1 MTSNIRSIVRK
12 CAQGKGVL
20 VRILTLQQQFLNEV
34 TAANVVHQIAELH
47 TAKRIV
53 AKILDDRATIGVTVR
68 LRELVFRETGKSF
81 KEKWA
86 QLISPHQVYDFLV
99 GEYGIGQ

>member
-1 MTSNIRSIVRK
+1 MAGYIRSIVRK
-12 CAQGKGVL
+12 RTQGKSIL

-47 TAKRIV
+47 TAKRKV
-53 AKILDDRATIGVTVR
+53 AEILDDGAAMGVTVR
-68 LRELVFRETGKSF
+68 LLELDFRETGKSF

-86 QLISPHQVYDFLV
+86 QLINPQ
-99 GEYGIGQ
+99 